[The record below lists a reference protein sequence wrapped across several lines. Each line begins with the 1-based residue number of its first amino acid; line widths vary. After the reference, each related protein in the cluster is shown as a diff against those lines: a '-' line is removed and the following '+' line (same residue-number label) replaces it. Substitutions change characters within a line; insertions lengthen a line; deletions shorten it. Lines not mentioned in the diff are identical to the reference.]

1 MPKPSHL
8 LATPDDVEN
17 AFYEGL
23 QHANIEQVMACWAD
37 DEDLVCIPPGG
48 EPVHGLQ
55 AITRMFTDLLANGP
69 IGVRA
74 MHTHKT
80 QSMAHAIHTVTEHV
94 SVMTDDGEAIAQLYA
109 LNVFHKTPQ
118 GWRLVAHHTS
128 PGHLTE
134 MPSQPLSGGGLGTGS
149 GVLH

>member
-8 LATPDDVEN
+8 LATPDEVEN

-23 QHANIEQVMACWAD
+23 QHADVEQVMACWAD
-37 DEDLVCIPPGG
+37 DEDVVCIAPGG

-55 AITRMFTDLLANGP
+55 AIRQLFADLLGNGP
-69 IGVRA
+69 ITVRA
-74 MHTHKT
+74 MHSHKSQQLT
-80 QSMAHAIHTVTEHV
+80 HAIHTVTEHV
-94 SVMTDDGEAIAQLYA
+94 RVMTDDGEAIAQLYA

-128 PGHLTE
+128 PGHLTATDDG
-134 MPSQPLSGGGLGTGS
+134 QHAGTPS

>member
-8 LATPDDVEN
+8 LATPDEVEN

-23 QHANIEQVMACWAD
+23 QHADVEQVMACWAD
-37 DEDLVCIPPGG
+37 DEDVVCIAPGG

-55 AITRMFTDLLANGP
+55 AIRQLFADLLGNGP
-69 IGVRA
+69 ITVRA
-74 MHTHKT
+74 MH
-80 QSMAHAIHTVTEHV
+80 SVTEHV
-94 SVMTDDGEAIAQLYA
+94 RVMTDDGEAIAQLYA

-128 PGHLTE
+128 PGHLTATDD
-134 MPSQPLSGGGLGTGS
+134 GHHAGTPS